1 MSSIK
6 EYFSEAAQGIKSLV
20 QGMMVTGKELVTP
33 KITEQYP
40 ENRATLQIADR
51 FRAELTLI
59 YDSEGRHK
67 CIGCG
72 ICQMNCPNGTIQLTT
87 KMVELPDG
95 KKKRKLD
102 KYMYDL
108 GSCTFCMLC
117 VTTCPQDALEFS
129 NDFEQATFTRGSLMK
144 QLNYRPEPKD
154 DPSVAA
160 PAKPTADAERI
171 ARIKAEALAKAAK
184 IKAEREAAAKA
195 AAGGEPT
202 EKKEASPT
210 VKQEKAEV
218 KPEVKAESKP
228 EAKAETI
235 KVKAEEKI
243 ETNPEN
249 KPHVKVDIKEES
261 GEPKVEA
268 KPEETKIENKPKVS
282 ETGEKS
288 TDEPQA

>member
-1 MSSIK
+1 MGSIK
-6 EYFSEAAQGIKSLV
+6 EYFSEAAKGLKSLV
-20 QGMMVTGKELVTP
+20 DGMVVTGKELVTP

-59 YDSEGRHK
+59 YDKEGRHK

-87 KMVELPDG
+87 KMVDLPDG

-129 NDFEQATFTRGSLMK
+129 NDFEQATFTRNSLLK

-154 DPSVAA
+154 EPAAA
-160 PAKPTADAERI
+160 PKPAMDPEKLAK
-171 ARIKAEALAKAAK
+171 IKAEALAKAAK

-195 AAGGEPT
+195 AAE
-202 EKKEASPT
+202 
-210 VKQEKAEV
+210 
-218 KPEVKAESKP
+218 
-228 EAKAETI
+228 ET
-235 KVKAEEKI
+235 
-243 ETNPEN
+243 
-249 KPHVKVDIKEES
+249 
-261 GEPKVEA
+261 PKVED
-268 KPEETKIENKPKVS
+268 KPKEEPLKTEESPKIEKAPNS
-282 ETGEKS
+282 EEKTGE
-288 TDEPQA
+288 